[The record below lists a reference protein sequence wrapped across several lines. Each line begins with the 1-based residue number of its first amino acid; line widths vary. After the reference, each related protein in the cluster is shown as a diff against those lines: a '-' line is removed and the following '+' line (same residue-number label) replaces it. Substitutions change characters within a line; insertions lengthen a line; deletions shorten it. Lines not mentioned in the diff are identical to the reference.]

1 MYISANYF
9 YFYVHIIAKHIS
21 FTYISCHLPESERVC
36 FFSYEKVHI
45 TLSNMFINNNNKIIT
60 IGFDK
65 RGKREMGGGDTG
77 FGYKR
82 RIKGRECKG
91 NRLGNNE

>member
-1 MYISANYF
+1 M
-9 YFYVHIIAKHIS
+9 
-21 FTYISCHLPESERVC
+21 

-45 TLSNMFINNNNKIIT
+45 TLSNMFINNNNKIIK
-60 IGFDK
+60 IGLD
-65 RGKREMGGGDTG
+65 RTVGEREGGGDTG